1 MQIGYTNVGKSALM
15 NKLLGRVDVVSHNRL
30 FETLKTTS
38 RSFALG
44 KNFRGVLI
52 DTIGFISSLPS
63 ELVDSFSSTF
73 REIESAD
80 VVVLIEDISD
90 PLYLQHRKVA
100 IQTVEKIGMGHLLS
114 SDKLVR
120 VWNKIDCI
128 TRERIDKCLAAE
140 EEPSSILLSSI
151 KNDQGVEEIRAA
163 INTKASAAF
172 KRESR
177 HILHDLD
184 EHEDRMEWLRE

>member
-1 MQIGYTNVGKSALM
+1 M
-15 NKLLGRVDVVSHNRL
+15 NKLLGRVDVISHNRL

-38 RSFALG
+38 RSFVLG

-63 ELVDSFSSTF
+63 ELIDSFSSTF

-80 VVVLIEDISD
+80 VVVFIEDISD
-90 PLYLQHRKVA
+90 PLYLEHRKVA
-100 IQTVEKIGMGHLLS
+100 IQTVEKIGMGHLLA

-128 TRERIDKCLAAE
+128 TKERVEKCLASE
-140 EEPSSILLSSI
+140 EDRSTILLSSI

-163 INTKASAAF
+163 INSRASLSF
-172 KRESR
+172 KRAPR
-177 HILHDLD
+177 KILHDLD
-184 EHEDRMEWLRE
+184 EHEDRMEWLRR